1 MILRSVGP
9 VFAAAPFLNNRVCT
23 LGFAGLASEAGAPSA
38 RSRPPMALLALSRT
52 YCPGTETATIAPSRF
67 RQGFSMPSHA
77 TAPQAV
83 TEKGLY
89 RIGEVS
95 RMTSLKPFVLR
106 YWETEFPMLQPVKS
120 ESGHRL
126 YRQQDVDMALRIKR
140 LLYDEG
146 FTIAGARRHL
156 RDHQGSAD
164 LETRNGKN
172 SDSRGA
178 HATAGAVGSASTQG
192 AASGVGV
199 LGEGSAQLLNRK
211 MLLDLRDTLRAF
223 LTLLERR

>member
-1 MILRSVGP
+1 
-9 VFAAAPFLNNRVCT
+9 
-23 LGFAGLASEAGAPSA
+23 
-38 RSRPPMALLALSRT
+38 
-52 YCPGTETATIAPSRF
+52 
-67 RQGFSMPSHA
+67 MPSHA
-77 TAPQAV
+77 TAAQAS

-126 YRQQDVDMALRIKR
+126 YRQQDVEMVLRIKR

-146 FTIAGARRHL
+146 FTIAGARRTL
-156 RDHQGSAD
+156 REIPGSAD
-164 LETRNGKN
+164 AETRSGKN
-172 SDSRGA
+172 SDSSGA
-178 HATAGAVGSASTQG
+178 HGVAGSWNSHG
-192 AASGVGV
+192 ALAALGA